1 MRIITLIFLFTS
13 LNVHTEEVND
23 PLEDLN
29 RKTYEFNEK
38 LDSTILKPTAEL
50 YSKFP
55 PKVKQ
60 GVTNFFNNLEEIDT
74 SVNQLLQGKPKKS
87 LNDFTRFVIKLTLL
101 RCEFPGKYLKHTA
114 IIFLKKRFSVNRV
127 KTPI

>member
-1 MRIITLIFLFTS
+1 MMRITTLIILFTS
-13 LNVHTEEVND
+13 FNVHAEEVND
-23 PLEDLN
+23 PLEDFN

-60 GVTNFFNNLEEIDT
+60 GVTNFFNN
-74 SVNQLLQGKPKKS
+74 
-87 LNDFTRFVIKLTLL
+87 
-101 RCEFPGKYLKHTA
+101 
-114 IIFLKKRFSVNRV
+114 
-127 KTPI
+127 